1 MVTYLS
7 EVDNEIDINVDRYM
21 VWLELLLK
29 DMI

>member
-1 MVTYLS
+1 MVTHLS

>member
-21 VWLELLLK
+21 LWLELLLK